1 MYAIEHKTL
10 IDAIQDAWSYETSN
24 NTAWRSENP
33 SLGQCAVTVCV
44 VQDYLGGEIYNNV
57 ATFPDGKIESHYF
70 NIVEGEIVD
79 LTKQQFPEETIFS
92 EGEAKTKEHNSTREY
107 CLSFETTRKR
117 YEILKARVANRLNQ

>member
-10 IDAIQDAWSYETSN
+10 IDAIQDTWSYETSN
-24 NTAWRSENP
+24 NTEWRSENP
-33 SLGQCAVTVCV
+33 SLGQCAVTACV
-44 VQDYLGGEIYNNV
+44 VQDYLGGEIYNSV
-57 ATFPDGKIESHYF
+57 ATFPEGKIESHYF
-70 NIVEGEIVD
+70 NVVEGEIID

-92 EGEAKTKEHNSTREY
+92 EGEAKTKGHNSTREY